1 MAQAKKPTTAKRTTK
16 KSTTRKNTPASSAP
30 IKKTITKPTLPKLSE
45 VAPELKN
52 YIVNSPKP
60 KNDYSYW
67 QALAWAGLGL
77 IGILIATGSAIWLI
91 DLKNPKPKTIKAQPL
106 VTTPQLTDIAP
117 LTGLLTTPDTLSRRP
132 WAVVVENFFTV
143 RPQAGLVSADIVFE
157 SPTEGGITRLVAIY
171 QSQLPA
177 LVGPIRSARSYF
189 NDWIRP
195 FSPFYSHSGGS
206 DRALQQL
213 RSGYGN
219 IIDIN
224 EFFHGAAYSRQSGLS
239 APHNLF
245 TTPDKFLGYL
255 ENNNYETSINPPQLS
270 FTSALPDAPEITSI
284 TLPYAPQE
292 YEVTYEYQALTNN
305 YQRLV
310 DGTTQLDATNN
321 KILTVKNVVVL
332 LTDIDP
338 IPGDPLLRVEL
349 RTLGRGEARVYTG
362 GRVYS
367 GTWRKNSPD
376 SLIELV
382 DSTGIPLPLQPGN
395 TWFSVLDSSSL
406 VNLPEPASINIPL
419 SF

>member
-1 MAQAKKPTTAKRTTK
+1 MVKSKKPIDAKKITK
-16 KSTTRKNTPASSAP
+16 KSAVKKSKVVSPSP
-30 IKKTITKPTLPKLSE
+30 IKKPSSKPTLPKLSE
-45 VAPELKN
+45 VAPELKSF
-52 YIVNSPKP
+52 IISSAQV

-67 QALAWAGLGL
+67 QALAWAALGL
-77 IGILIATGSAIWLI
+77 IGILVATGSAIWLV
-91 DLKNPKPKTIKAQPL
+91 DLKTPKPKTVKTQPL
-106 VTTPQLTDIAP
+106 TTSTQLTEVSP
-117 LTGLLTTPDTLSRRP
+117 LTGLPTSSDTITRRP

-143 RPQAGLVSADIVFE
+143 RPQSGLSAADIVFE

-171 QSQLPA
+171 QSQLPT

-195 FSPFYSHSGGS
+195 FAPFFSHSGGS

-213 RSGYGN
+213 RAGYGN

-224 EFFHGAAYSRQSGLS
+224 EFFHGAAYTRQPGLN

-245 TTPDKFLGYL
+245 TTPDKFYNYL
-255 ENNNYETSINPPQLS
+255 ENNNYKTSINPPQLS
-270 FTSALPDAPEITSI
+270 FTSTLPAAPEITNI
-284 TLPYAPQE
+284 TLPYTPRE
-292 YEVTYEYQALTNN
+292 YEVTYEYQPLNDN

-321 KILTVKNVVVL
+321 KILTVKNVVAL

-349 RTLGRGEARVYTG
+349 RTIGAGEARVYTG
-362 GRVYS
+362 GKVYT

-382 DSTGIPLPLQPGN
+382 DSSGIPLPLQPGN
-395 TWFSVLDSSSL
+395 TWFSVLDSSAASSL
-406 VNLPEPASINIPL
+406 PTSAAYPPL